1 MSIPFNIWSYVL
13 LFILSN
19 LFSSL
24 LPKLVTNVLH
34 ALAPFTN
41 SKCITL
47 CKNKELHELSHT
59 IFYVTFLATFKTF
72 YFSKCKLSWKKSE
85 TKILT
90 YPMHIPDELKIWA
103 LREGVGS
110 LIWLCPLLLQL
121 KKLLIPPNLVTHER
135 KFFEIPARNLSAF
148 KRWRV

>member
-34 ALAPFTN
+34 ALAPCTN
-41 SKCITL
+41 STCITL

-72 YFSKCKLSWKKSE
+72 YFSKCKLSRKKSE

-90 YPMHIPDELKIWA
+90 YPLCISQMSWNFKHSGRGGAVLSDCAPCCCYNSKNCW
-103 LREGVGS
+103 S
-110 LIWLCPLLLQL
+110 LQISSNTLD
-121 KKLLIPPNLVTHER
+121 R
-135 KFFEIPARNLSAF
+135 KSFEIPARNL
-148 KRWRV
+148 